1 MNKKK
6 KILQAMFMPDTM
18 IAGAF
23 KMKGYSYPGKSP
35 IKDTGDHKHTDED
48 KTKHPVTETRGKNSI
63 TKSGDGKSSTYKLT
77 SSKPG
82 KNKGETINVYTN
94 ELGNT
99 ETRVVS
105 AT

>member
-1 MNKKK
+1 MSDSP
-6 KILQAMFMPDTM
+6 FTMP
-18 IAGAF
+18 GSQNLG
-23 KMKGYSYPGKSP
+23 KGNQSVSPGKYTASP
-35 IKDTGDHKHTDED
+35 AKDTGDHKHTDED

-63 TKSGDGKSSTYKLT
+63 TKSGDGESSTYKLT

-82 KNKGETINVYTN
+82 KNKGETVNVYTN

-105 AT
+105 AA